1 MNEHVTDTY
10 LNRWLCNNN
19 WCWHNSG
26 SSRRRSGNLQLW
38 SSGVDERCRRRQW
51 AETGRPLI
59 ISYGTTYVLSYPY
72 NRLALQKERGCLTDL
87 IQWLMEL
94 LLISLSA
101 RSRLVRVPSNSPT
114 VSVFSRS
121 SSDDFTPESCRFQ
134 LSRPELNILTLFRF
148 LVPSVFLCFRLFLLY
163 FLSPWILL
171 SFLSLVSPFF
181 LIIRP
186 ICVSPS
192 TVLFLPSFLGVSI
205 LRCYD
210 FVFALS
216 LAVLLPRLAVSSLV
230 LFLF

>member
-1 MNEHVTDTY
+1 MNMSLIHILIGDYAITTDAGII
-10 LNRWLCNNN
+10 LEAVGADLVI
-19 WCWHNSG
+19 
-26 SSRRRSGNLQLW
+26 
-38 SSGVDERCRRRQW
+38 SSGPVVSMNAVAEDNERKLG
-51 AETGRPLI
+51 APLI

-72 NRLALQKERGCLTDL
+72 NHLALQKERGCLTDL

-163 FLSPWILL
+163 FLCP
-171 SFLSLVSPFF
+171 
-181 LIIRP
+181 
-186 ICVSPS
+186 
-192 TVLFLPSFLGVSI
+192 
-205 LRCYD
+205 
-210 FVFALS
+210 
-216 LAVLLPRLAVSSLV
+216 
-230 LFLF
+230 